1 MVLLPYLGVYAKETL
16 FPLLSSN
23 ISRGSIYFNLNNL
36 CSVESW
42 RVLLFVVEVLVF
54 LTYFLQMIALS
65 FARLV

>member
-1 MVLLPYLGVYAKETL
+1 MVLLPYLRVYARETL
-16 FPLLSSN
+16 FPLSSN

-36 CSVESW
+36 CNVESW
-42 RVLLFVVEVLVF
+42 RVLLFVVKVLVF